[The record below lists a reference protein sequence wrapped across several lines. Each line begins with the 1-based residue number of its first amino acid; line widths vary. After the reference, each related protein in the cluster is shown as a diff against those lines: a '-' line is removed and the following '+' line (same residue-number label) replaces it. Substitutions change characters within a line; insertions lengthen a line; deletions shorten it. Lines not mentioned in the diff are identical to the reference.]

1 MTEPERRTTLCP
13 KVNISHSMIV
23 NLSRWVCKKDAIF
36 KKSHTKLVKIRQQ
49 FPRKSAITELHDE
62 QLHLIHASRL
72 RIVTMTEIFVFRV
85 VDITMDIAV
94 DARLRNAMKLV
105 RISRK
110 RFAVM

>member
-1 MTEPERRTTLCP
+1 
-13 KVNISHSMIV
+13 
-23 NLSRWVCKKDAIF
+23 
-36 KKSHTKLVKIRQQ
+36 
-49 FPRKSAITELHDE
+49 
-62 QLHLIHASRL
+62 
-72 RIVTMTEIFVFRV
+72 MTEIFVFRV